1 MQSQENEEQIE
12 ALRAEQLKLKLQM
25 DKETGKLAIDKE
37 KVEARITIATNDKNR
52 LKRKT

>member
-12 ALRAEQLKLKLQM
+12 ALRTEQHKLKLQM

-37 KVEARITIATNDKNR
+37 KVEARITIATHDKDR
-52 LKRKT
+52 L